1 MKDVFLVARTHLV
14 TAFRQR
20 ITLFWFLVFPVFLL
34 VLLSLIFGQT
44 GREGEINFSITLIN
58 RDQIISSTMDFSAM
72 IEDLFRDLG
81 APAVEGKEP
90 LFTLHEPGEGED
102 VEAFLAREQTA
113 LRRGERAAIIV
124 LPEGFNRGLFTR
136 MSTPAHPTD
145 DVNDGPALAIYM
157 SRNNVASEM
166 ATSIIAQI
174 LAEIDREIL
183 TRMGRFDVS
192 QTVESETLWVGGQ
205 SSEVRYV
212 DFLLPGVIL
221 MGFFTNGL
229 FGVPGAILFGRELKI
244 LRRYWVTPLT
254 VLRFLTGFSL
264 GHLLLCIIQFF
275 LLFLIGRY
283 GFGAAVDFANL
294 QPLLFLLLAA
304 TTFLAFGFLIASV
317 AKSAIAG
324 MAIAQV
330 VNMPMMFLSGLFF
343 PTTGLPLFLT
353 AIVYANPVSH
363 LAEGLRRS
371 LGVETGVF
379 VAPLVIGVP
388 LAWIVLSVAIA
399 ARRLHWDV
407 ER

>member
-20 ITLFWFLVFPVFLL
+20 ITLFWFLVFPIFLL
-34 VLLSLIFGQT
+34 VLLSLIFGRT
-44 GREGEINFSITLIN
+44 GQEGEINFAVALIN
-58 RDQIISSTMDFSAM
+58 RDQETAQPTEFATMV
-72 IEDLFRDLG
+72 EGLFRELG
-81 APAVEGKEP
+81 TPTVEGKEP
-90 LFTLHEPGEGED
+90 LFTLYEPKAGENLD
-102 VEAFLAREQTA
+102 AFLASEQQA
-113 LRRGERAAIIV
+113 LQRGKRAAVIV
-124 LPEGFNRGLFTR
+124 IPEGFSRELSARIRPSAQPSGEAIE
-136 MSTPAHPTD
+136 S
-145 DVNDGPALAIYM
+145 PALTIYM

-174 LAEIDREIL
+174 LAEVDREIL
-183 TRMGRFDVS
+183 TRTGLFKVS
-192 QTVESETLWVGGQ
+192 EAVESETLWVGGQ

-254 VLRFLTGFSL
+254 VPRFLASFSL
-264 GHLLLCIIQFF
+264 GHLSLCVVQFF

-283 GFGAAVDFANL
+283 GFGATVDFARP
-294 QPLLFLLLAA
+294 QPILFLLLSA

-317 AKSAIAG
+317 AKSATAG

-330 VNMPMMFLSGLFF
+330 LNMPMMFLSGLFF
-343 PTTGLPLFLT
+343 PTSGLPLFLT
-353 AIVYANPVSH
+353 VIVYANPVSY
-363 LAEGLRRS
+363 LAEGLRMS
-371 LGVETGVF
+371 VGVETGTF
-379 VAPLVIGVP
+379 APPLVIGVP
-388 LAWIVLSVAIA
+388 LAWIALSIAVA
-399 ARRLHWDV
+399 ARRLRWDV